1 MKKIVF
7 ITPGDARPGF
17 ALAGFQQHATT
28 VAGVEEALRS
38 VLADPE
44 TRVAVVD
51 ERLLPGMSEER
62 FKEMGAR
69 WPGVLVVL
77 PAPEQQG
84 AESEEDYA
92 LRIIRKAIG
101 YHVRLQR

>member
-7 ITPGDARPGF
+7 ITPEDARPGF
-17 ALAGFQQHATT
+17 ALAGFQQHTSAI
-28 VAGVEEALRS
+28 AGVEEALHE
-38 VLADPE
+38 VLSDPE

-51 ERLLPGMSEER
+51 ERLLAGATEER
-62 FKEMGAR
+62 IKEMVAR

-77 PAPEQQG
+77 PAPEQKGTETQ
-84 AESEEDYA
+84 EDYA

-101 YHVRLQR
+101 YHVRLQG

>member
-7 ITPGDARPGF
+7 ITHGDARPGF

-28 VAGVEEALRS
+28 AAGVEEALRN

-51 ERLLPGMSEER
+51 ERLLPGMTEER

-69 WPGVLVVL
+69 WPGVLVIL
-77 PAPEQQG
+77 PAPEQAG

-101 YHVRLQR
+101 YHVRLQG

>member
-7 ITPGDARPGF
+7 ITPGDAWPGF
-17 ALAGFQQHATT
+17 ALAGFQQLTT
-28 VAGVEEALRS
+28 TASGVEEVIRS

-44 TRVAVVD
+44 SRVVVVD

-77 PAPEQQG
+77 PAPERQG
-84 AESEEDYA
+84 AETREDYA
-92 LRIIRKAIG
+92 LRIIRKAVG

>member
-1 MKKIVF
+1 MKRIVF
-7 ITPGDARPGF
+7 ITLEDARPGF
-17 ALAGFQQHATT
+17 SLAGFRQRTSTIAK
-28 VAGVEEALRS
+28 AEKALHE

-51 ERLLPGMSEER
+51 ERLLAGLTEEC
-62 FKEMGAR
+62 FKDMGAR
-69 WPGVLVVL
+69 WHGVLVVL
-77 PAPEQQG
+77 PAPEQKG
-84 AESEEDYA
+84 AESGEDYA

>member
-1 MKKIVF
+1 MKRIVF
-7 ITPGDARPGF
+7 ITLGDARPGF
-17 ALAGFQQHATT
+17 SLAGFRQCTST
-28 VAGVEEALRS
+28 IAGVEIALHE

-51 ERLLPGMSEER
+51 ERLLAGLTQER

-69 WPGVLVVL
+69 WSGVLVVL
-77 PAPEQQG
+77 PAPEQKG
-84 AESEEDYA
+84 LETGEDYA
-92 LRIIRKAIG
+92 LRIIRNAIG

>member
-1 MKKIVF
+1 MRRIVF

-17 ALAGFQQHATT
+17 ALAGFQQRTST
-28 VAGVEEALRS
+28 IAGIEEALHE
-38 VLADPE
+38 VLSDPE

-51 ERLLPGMSEER
+51 ERLLAGMAEER

-77 PAPEQQG
+77 PAPEQTG
-84 AESEEDYA
+84 AEAGEDYA

>member
-1 MKKIVF
+1 MKRIAF
-7 ITPGDARPGF
+7 ITLGDARPGF
-17 ALAGFQQHATT
+17 SLAGFLQRTST
-28 VAGVEEALRS
+28 IAGFEGTLHE

-51 ERLLPGMSEER
+51 ERLLAGMTEER
-62 FKEMGAR
+62 FKEVGAR

-77 PAPEQQG
+77 PAPEQRG
-84 AESEEDYA
+84 AETGEDYA